1 MGNFGVVVSVFCDGS
16 LGACAFLCRVQV
28 GEVLRTGKKMKQ
40 LNEEIK
46 SALDEWREGMFAEV
60 RQILAQGEANGEQL
74 KVPAHDPVNHPAH
87 YVACGIECIDVIQA
101 VTQDMRGM
109 DAVCT
114 ANVLKYLWR
123 WPKKGG
129 IESLKK
135 ARWYLDRL
143 IEQKESFVR
152 EGRE

>member
-1 MGNFGVVVSVFCDGS
+1 
-16 LGACAFLCRVQV
+16 
-28 GEVLRTGKKMKQ
+28 MKQ

-46 SALDEWREGMFAEV
+46 SALDEWREGIFKEV
-60 RQILAQGEANGEQL
+60 EQILTQGEAQSAQGL
-74 KVPAHDPVNHPAH
+74 RSDDPVNNPMH
-87 YVACGIECIDVIQA
+87 YQAGGIECIDVIEA
-101 VTQDMRGM
+101 VTADMRGK

-114 ANVLKYLWR
+114 ANVIKYLWR

-129 IESLKK
+129 VESLKK

-143 IEQKESFVR
+143 IEHKTA

>member
-1 MGNFGVVVSVFCDGS
+1 
-16 LGACAFLCRVQV
+16 
-28 GEVLRTGKKMKQ
+28 MKQ

-46 SALDEWREGMFAEV
+46 NALSEWREGMFEEV
-60 RQILAQGEANGEQL
+60 RQILTQGEAQADQL
-74 KVPAHDPVNHPAH
+74 EVPAHDPVNRPAH
-87 YVACGIECIDVIQA
+87 YVACGIECIDVIKA

-114 ANVLKYLWR
+114 SNVLKYLWR

-143 IEQKESFVR
+143 IQEKESHVR

>member
-1 MGNFGVVVSVFCDGS
+1 
-16 LGACAFLCRVQV
+16 
-28 GEVLRTGKKMKQ
+28 MKQ

-46 SALDEWREGMFAEV
+46 SALDEWREGMFKEV
-60 RQILAQGEANGEQL
+60 GQIMTQSDAQAAQGL
-74 KVPAHDPVNHPAH
+74 RSDDPVNNPMH
-87 YVACGIECIDVIQA
+87 YQAGGIECIDVIEA
-101 VTQDMRGM
+101 VTADMRGM

-143 IEQKESFVR
+143 IEQKESVVR